1 MAHDPRREDYQRLS
15 LRYALELDGDDPF
28 AASRAFATFGRRF
41 AQNRDSLPQS
51 DADRAFHLVTLATEA
66 IDYRLPFATDAQ
78 AEELISRGRALL
90 DEALSLDA
98 SCWDALRM
106 RSSAQ
111 TSSIDE
117 RYWFLAGRV
126 DEVQASCE
134 EERERVIEAL
144 GGERGTL
151 GATIS
156 MRPYWRWLASMAE
169 QALICGRNHDAVAA
183 AERLLASDPR
193 DLSDVR
199 FTLAYALAKLED
211 EEGLADLRRRYATIS
226 PLRAADDAWITLAEV
241 ALAHKRCDFSAARE
255 GLSHLLATY
264 PKCGFALIRQSELP
278 DGEFARL
285 RVQPYG
291 EDEIIIAVSEGIV
304 LLQEGSDSSGRG
316 VLGSW
321 VAKAVSELDPTAADE
336 ASRISGGEG
345 VTRQ

>member
-117 RYWFLAGRV
+117 RCWFLAGRV

-193 DLSDVR
+193 
-199 FTLAYALAKLED
+199 
-211 EEGLADLRRRYATIS
+211 RRYATIS

-241 ALAHKRCDFSAARE
+241 ALAHKRCDFPAARE

-304 LLQEGSDSSGRG
+304 LLQEGSDRSGRG